1 MVTEVVSAVLQT
13 SFLGDMVLTTP
24 LLERLAREGP
34 VHVVATP
41 ANAGVLAN
49 HPAVASVIVFDKR
62 RSDAGWRGF
71 ARVAARL
78 RAVGASRAFLAQGS
92 LRTAALA
99 LMARIPVRIGFDRSA
114 GRLLY
119 TRRVHYRAEWH
130 HAARLWSLATAA
142 DAPHSESAPA
152 LRPSLYPGAT
162 EDAQVDGLLQQAG
175 LDIDTP
181 LIALAPGSVWAT
193 KRWPHYPDLAAALLQ
208 QLPSAAAGA
217 RLVVIGAAS
226 DAPLAAAIAERAH
239 ATQGPP
245 VIDATGALSLL
256 GSAALLARCRVLVT
270 NDSAPLHL
278 ASAMNTPTV
287 ALFGPTVPS
296 LGFGPL
302 AERQAV
308 LGVHLPCRPC
318 HAHGPQQC
326 PLGHWD
332 CMRTM
337 APDTV
342 LRSVH
347 TLTQR

>member
-1 MVTEVVSAVLQT
+1 VVTEVVSAVLQT

-193 KRWPHYPDLAAALLQ
+193 KRWPHYPTALGGGGC
-208 QLPSAAAGA
+208 SARRDWRSQRCTTGSGHRRARPRHTGAAGDRCHRSA
-217 RLVVIGAAS
+217 VIVGIRSTA
-226 DAPLAAAIAERAH
+226 
-239 ATQGPP
+239 G
-245 VIDATGALSLL
+245 
-256 GSAALLARCRVLVT
+256 
-270 NDSAPLHL
+270 
-278 ASAMNTPTV
+278 TV
-287 ALFGPTVPS
+287 S
-296 LGFGPL
+296 
-302 AERQAV
+302 
-308 LGVHLPCRPC
+308 
-318 HAHGPQQC
+318 C
-326 PLGHWD
+326 PGD
-332 CMRTM
+332 
-337 APDTV
+337 
-342 LRSVH
+342 
-347 TLTQR
+347 Q